1 MRITTT
7 YKTNHNGTG
16 QILAKG
22 AGKQRTLTYDP
33 ALSVARNHG
42 LAAGTLARVL
52 IVGSRARVMAARVAT
67 ASHDHKGNGYVFH
80 IKV

>member
-16 QILAKG
+16 QILAKS

-42 LAAGTLARVL
+42 LAAGTLACVL
-52 IVGSRARVMAARVAT
+52 IVGDTARKIAADIAT
-67 ASHDHKGNGYVFH
+67 VSHDHKGNGYVFH